1 MVSTVIRTMADAIYS
16 SLVCECVFAKLWIL
30 KSMDQTFSN
39 WLTLSLL
46 KILLSGG
53 VES

>member
-1 MVSTVIRTMADAIYS
+1 MVSTVIRTMADTICS
-16 SLVCECVFAKLWIL
+16 SLVCECLFAKLWIL

-46 KILLSGG
+46 KILVSGG